1 MTQISILKSIGVCVV
16 IAIAMHM
23 LLSIAF
29 KPVNAYHLF
38 FGISLVLWV
47 LLGLAILYAGLRIA
61 GDSNPNTFSQLVLVS
76 VFLKLL
82 LGIGMVVVYKMQWDP
97 PDNYFVIPFL
107 QVYLI
112 FAVYE
117 TYALMKIG
125 RDEVIR

>member
-29 KPVNAYHLF
+29 KPVNAYHMF

-47 LLGLAILYAGLRIA
+47 LLGLAILYAGLWIA